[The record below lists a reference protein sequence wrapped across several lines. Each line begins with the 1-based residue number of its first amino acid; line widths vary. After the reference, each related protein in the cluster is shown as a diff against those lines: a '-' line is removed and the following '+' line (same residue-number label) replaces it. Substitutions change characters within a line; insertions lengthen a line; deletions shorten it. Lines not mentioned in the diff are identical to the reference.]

1 MIAAELVRSPIPP
14 SPWPAPPDSETG
26 ALAEFRGIVRATEK
40 HSPIR
45 ALRYT
50 AYEKMALAE
59 IHRIASEISKTH
71 PVRAACII
79 HRLGEIPVGETAIY
93 VGAASSH
100 RAAAFAFL
108 SEFMDALKR
117 DVPIWKETALP

>member
-14 SPWPAPPDSETG
+14 SPWPAPADPETG
-26 ALAEFRGIVRATEK
+26 ALAEFHGIVRQTENR
-40 HSPIR
+40 SPIR

-59 IHRIASEISKTH
+59 IHCIASEISKTH
-71 PVRAACII
+71 PVRAAYII

-108 SEFMDALKR
+108 AEFMDALKR
-117 DVPIWKETALP
+117 EVPIWKEAVLP